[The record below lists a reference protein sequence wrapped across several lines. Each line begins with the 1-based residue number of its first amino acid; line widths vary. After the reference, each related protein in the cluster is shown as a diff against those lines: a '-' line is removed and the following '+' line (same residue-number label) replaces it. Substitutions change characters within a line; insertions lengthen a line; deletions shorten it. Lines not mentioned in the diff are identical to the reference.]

1 MTDREC
7 QDLLSNNRDW
17 ARRMRAADPEFF
29 TRLGHV
35 QRPRHLWIGCADS
48 RVPANQIVDLPPGEM
63 FVHRNVAN
71 LVVPSDLNCLSVMQY
86 AVDVLEV
93 RHIIVCGHYGC
104 GGVAAALAG
113 DRVGLVDNWLSHV
126 RDLRIRH
133 SAELALLDR
142 QQVRWDRLGELNVI
156 EQVRNVCQTTVVRD
170 AWARDQ
176 ALAVHGWIYG
186 VSDGRINDLGVT
198 IDAKDDIEPIYARGV
213 QRVVQA
219 MTRST
224 V

>member
-1 MTDREC
+1 MMDREC
-7 QDLLSNNRDW
+7 QNLLANNRDW
-17 ARRMRAADPEFF
+17 ARRMRGADPEYF
-29 TRLGHV
+29 TRLSQV

-63 FVHRNVAN
+63 FVHRNIAN
-71 LVVPSDLNCLSVMQY
+71 LVVPSDINALSVMQY

-113 DRVGLVDNWLSHV
+113 DRIGLVDNWLSHV

-142 QQVRWDRLGELNVI
+142 QQARWDHLAELNVI

-170 AWARDQ
+170 AWQRGQ
-176 ALAVHGWIYG
+176 SLAVHGWIYG
-186 VSDGRINDLGVT
+186 LSDGRINDLGVT
-198 IDAKDDIEPIYARGV
+198 IDMKEDIEVIYAKGV
-213 QRVVQA
+213 QRVVAA
-219 MTRST
+219 MGRTA